1 MLAVFE
7 CVAEGGIMFQTHGF
21 VSVSNLSFNAVDGLR
36 SAADGHQATVTCT
49 AENTEGSVSKEFVIH
64 ILGAHRRKVDITTKN
79 D

>member
-1 MLAVFE
+1 
-7 CVAEGGIMFQTHGF
+7 MFQTHGF

-64 ILGAHRRKVDITTKN
+64 ILGVH
-79 D
+79 